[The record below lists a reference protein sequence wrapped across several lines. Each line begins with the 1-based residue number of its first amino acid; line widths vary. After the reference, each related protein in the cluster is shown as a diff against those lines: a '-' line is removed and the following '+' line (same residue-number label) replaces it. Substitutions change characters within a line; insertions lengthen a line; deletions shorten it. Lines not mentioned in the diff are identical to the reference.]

1 MMRRG
6 TVLAFALGALCMQAA
21 HSWWPEGEAEAAR
34 LSLNRAGFDA
44 ALRTVLDRYVDP
56 VEASPVLAESLK
68 RIVSGLDSYSHFLT
82 AEDRQQIRD
91 RSRGGTTGMAM
102 KLHRAE
108 AGSRKPAWVEVTAV
122 LPDSPAQRANLHPG
136 DQLLKIRGQDV
147 AFLLSQAEAEALL
160 LGGDGETIALTVQR
174 RSEPAP
180 APVELVL
187 AGQPKNLVDGTLVER
202 GGQKFAHLRVRAFR
216 GGTADLVKRD
226 LKELRRA
233 AGPSLVGV
241 VLDLRGNPGGDVPEA
256 VMIADLFVSE
266 GVLVRTRG
274 RGGQILREERAHP
287 DGSDCDMPLVVLQDH
302 GSASASELLAV
313 ALQDHGRARVVGER
327 SFGKGTV
334 QDVIGMHDGSQLT
347 LTIARYFSPTDRLI
361 DGNGVEPDLLSP
373 VGVSAGTDAGLEAA
387 LAELVRSPGT
397 TAPTE
402 LVRSPGTT
410 APTELVRSPGTTA
423 PTELVR
429 SPGTT
434 APTELLRSPATR

>member
-1 MMRRG
+1 MMPRC

-21 HSWWPEGEAEAAR
+21 HSLWPEGQAEAGGR
-34 LSLNRAGFDA
+34 SLNRAGFDS
-44 ALRTVLDRYVDP
+44 ALHTVLDRYVDP

-82 AEDRQQIRD
+82 AEERQQIRE

-108 AGSRKPAWVEVTAV
+108 PGSRKPARVEVTAV
-122 LPDSPAQRANLHPG
+122 LPGSPAERAGLHPG
-136 DQLLKIRGQDV
+136 DHLLKIRGQEV

-160 LGGDGETIALTVQR
+160 LGGDGETIELTVQR

-180 APVELVL
+180 AVANLVL
-187 AGQPKNLVDGTLVER
+187 AGQPRNLVEGALVER
-202 GGQKFAHLRVRAFR
+202 DGHKFAHLHVRAFR
-216 GGTADLVKRD
+216 GGTADLFKRT

-233 AGPSLVGV
+233 AGPALAGV

-256 VMIADLFVSE
+256 VMIADMFVTE

-287 DGSDCDMPLVVLQDH
+287 DGSDSELPLVVLQDH

-334 QDVIGMHDGSQLT
+334 QDVIGLHDGSQLT
-347 LTIARYFSPTDRLI
+347 LTIARYFSPKDRLI
-361 DGNGVEPDLLSP
+361 DGNGVEPDLMAP
-373 VGVSAGTDAGLEAA
+373 PTATASADPGLESA
-387 LAELVRSPGT
+387 LAELAR
-397 TAPTE
+397 
-402 LVRSPGTT
+402 
-410 APTELVRSPGTTA
+410 
-423 PTELVR
+423 
-429 SPGTT
+429 
-434 APTELLRSPATR
+434 ATRTR